1 MRSLEK
7 IDQWIAGKVKH
18 WTSLVSGD
26 PPRKELLEIRR
37 DILEDV
43 HRKIQ
48 PKGGGRS
55 VFPYQGIAIRIAA
68 ENAEQQ
74 ELRKGVFTGED
85 GLESD
90 IKDLLKEA
98 GCSVP
103 SMFPI
108 EVLVV
113 EDDELAG
120 TTQPFAI
127 EYTAVQAPAPAAA
140 PTAAA
145 HKAPSAGRPPVKLT
159 VLRGTAEPPEL
170 SGNLERI
177 NIGRLKDVFGER
189 DGLRRRNDI
198 AFADTE
204 TSVSREHAYIRY
216 QAAEGRFR
224 LYDSGSQRGASVY
237 RDGRRIEV
245 PRGPTRGVQ
254 LQSGDEIHLGEALL
268 RFEIAP
274 DNED

>member
-18 WTSLVSGD
+18 WTSLVSGQ
-26 PPRKELLEIRR
+26 PPRMELLEIRR

-43 HRKIQ
+43 RRKIQ
-48 PKGGGRS
+48 PKGGGRC
-55 VFPYQGIAIRIAA
+55 VFPYQGITIRIAA

-74 ELRKGVFTGED
+74 ELRQGVFTGED
-85 GLESD
+85 GLETD

-98 GCSVP
+98 GCTIP
-103 SMFPI
+103 SNFPI
-108 EVLVV
+108 GISVV
-113 EDDELAG
+113 EDEELAAAP
-120 TTQPFAI
+120 QPFAI
-127 EYTAVQAPAPAAA
+127 EYTAVEAPAVPARKSAA
-140 PTAAA
+140 V
-145 HKAPSAGRPPVKLT
+145 RPAVKLT
-159 VLRGTAEPPEL
+159 VLRGTAEPAEL
-170 SGNLERI
+170 SGSMERI
-177 NIGRLKDVFGER
+177 NIGRLKEVFGER

-198 AFADTE
+198 AFAETE

-268 RFEIAP
+268 RFEIEP
-274 DNED
+274 SNEN